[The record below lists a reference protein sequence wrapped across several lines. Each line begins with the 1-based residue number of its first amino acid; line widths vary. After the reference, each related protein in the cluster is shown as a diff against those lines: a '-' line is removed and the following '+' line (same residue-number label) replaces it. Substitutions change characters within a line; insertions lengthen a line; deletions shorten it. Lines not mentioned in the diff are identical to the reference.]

1 MSESRL
7 GRALRE
13 LKVNPE
19 LDPEFKKRVMASL
32 EDAPPRKTIPLWYGS
47 VAATLALFLGAAT
60 WVQYSEKEATR
71 SLRKAE
77 IQSVRQEIESIKS
90 ALNNKP
96 TAEPQVVLWVAS
108 TKNVDLFMDAKPWA
122 HQIGV
127 QPASYT
133 RED

>member
-7 GRALRE
+7 DRALRE
-13 LKVNPE
+13 LKVNPD
-19 LDPEFKKRVMASL
+19 LDPEFRSRVMASL

-47 VAATLALFLGAAT
+47 VAATLALFLGAGT

-71 SLRKAE
+71 NLRKAE
-77 IQSVRQEIESIKS
+77 IHSVRQEIESIKS
-90 ALNNKP
+90 ALNKKP
-96 TAEPQVVLWVAS
+96 TVEPQVVLWVAS
-108 TKNVDLFMDAKPWA
+108 TKNVDLFMDANPWA

-127 QPASYT
+127 QPASYI